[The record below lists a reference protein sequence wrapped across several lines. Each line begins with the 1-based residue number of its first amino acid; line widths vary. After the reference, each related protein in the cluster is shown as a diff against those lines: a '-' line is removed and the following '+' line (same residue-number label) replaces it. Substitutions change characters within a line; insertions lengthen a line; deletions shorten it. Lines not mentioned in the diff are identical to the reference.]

1 MQKDPKTIVRAY
13 FDRLLNQ
20 KDLSVCDELLAPNY
34 IDHDAVPNTPPG
46 PKATQKWVANFL
58 DQYPNLQVQIKKI
71 TSQGQCVTA
80 ELTWTGTHKDTAEPY
95 KKTAT
100 VTVQLNNHGQIIKR
114 QTT

>member
-1 MQKDPKTIVRAY
+1 MKRDPKTIVREY
-13 FDRLLNQ
+13 FDRLLNK

-34 IDHDAVPNTPPG
+34 IDHDAAPHTPLG
-46 PKATQKWVANFL
+46 PKATKEWVAHFL
-58 DQYPNLQVQIKKI
+58 KQYPNLQIQIKKI
-71 TSQGQCVTA
+71 TSKDQYVTA

-100 VTVQLNNHGQIIKR
+100 VTVQLNNHGQIIER